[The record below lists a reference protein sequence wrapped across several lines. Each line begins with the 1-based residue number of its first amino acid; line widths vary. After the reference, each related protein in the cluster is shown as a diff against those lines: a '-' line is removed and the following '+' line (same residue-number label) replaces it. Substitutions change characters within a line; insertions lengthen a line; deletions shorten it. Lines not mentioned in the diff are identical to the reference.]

1 MTDHIGSG
9 TAQGVIDYLDSLV
22 EKGRSRPGVVNPLKT
37 ALTKVLQTT
46 EGEDSWGA
54 IDVTVLDVNDVIS
67 RFKNKTLSQ
76 YTAAS
81 YDAYQSRMVRA
92 IGWYKNF
99 LANPGWVPA
108 QNVARNGSSTTDT
121 KKQTNASEQNKAA
134 LPHTNDTSNTP
145 QQGAQ
150 EIDSIPYP
158 FPLENGKLARF
169 YVPTGM
175 TKSDVDRI
183 TGFLNALV
191 IEKKG

>member
-1 MTDHIGSG
+1 MTDNIGSG

-22 EKGRSRPGVVNPLKT
+22 EKGRSRSGVVIPLKT
-37 ALTKVLQTT
+37 AVTKVLQTT
-46 EGEDSWGA
+46 EGGASWGA
-54 IDVTVLDVNDVIS
+54 VDVTTLDISDVMS

-76 YTAAS
+76 YTPAS

-108 QNVARNGSSTTDT
+108 QSMARNGSSTTS
-121 KKQTNASEQNKAA
+121 KKPTGMPELGRTPVLSANDAPAA
-134 LPHTNDTSNTP
+134 
-145 QQGAQ
+145 AQ
-150 EIDSIPYP
+150 PVQELDSIPYP

-169 YVPTGM
+169 YVPSGM

-183 TGFLNALV
+183 AGFLNALV

>member
-37 ALTKVLQTT
+37 AVTKVLQAT
-46 EGEDSWGA
+46 EGDESWRVV
-54 IDVTVLDVNDVIS
+54 DVTSLDISDVIS

-76 YTAAS
+76 YTPAS

-108 QNVARNGSSTTDT
+108 QNARSSSSSDA
-121 KKQTNASEQNKAA
+121 KKHTNATEQHKASVQVK
-134 LPHTNDTSNTP
+134 DTPSPPP
-145 QQGAQ
+145 QAAQ

-183 TGFLNALV
+183 AGFLNALV
-191 IEKKG
+191 IEKKDQG

>member
-22 EKGRSRPGVVNPLKT
+22 EKGRSRPSVINPLKT
-37 ALTKVLQTT
+37 AVTKVLQAT
-46 EGEDSWGA
+46 ESEESWGA
-54 IDVTVLDVNDVIS
+54 IDVTSLDISDVIS

-99 LANPGWVPA
+99 LANPGWVPT
-108 QNVARNGSSTTDT
+108 QNAARSTSPSDA
-121 KKQTNASEQNKAA
+121 KKQTNVTEQHKAPA
-134 LPHTNDTSNTP
+134 HVKEISSVP
-145 QQGAQ
+145 QQTVQ

-158 FPLENGKLARF
+158 
-169 YVPTGM
+169 
-175 TKSDVDRI
+175 DR
-183 TGFLNALV
+183 
-191 IEKKG
+191 

>member
-9 TAQGVIDYLDSLV
+9 TAKGVIDYLDSLV

-37 ALTKVLQTT
+37 AVTKVLQTT
-46 EGEDSWGA
+46 EGEASWGA
-54 IDVTVLDVNDVIS
+54 VDVTALEVSDVIS

-99 LANPGWVPA
+99 LANPGWVPT
-108 QNVARNGSSTTDT
+108 QNASRSSASQDI
-121 KKQTNASEQNKAA
+121 KKQANASEQRKAPTA
-134 LPHTNDTSNTP
+134 TKGGLSVI
-145 QQGAQ
+145 QQGPQ

-183 TGFLNALV
+183 AGFLNALV
-191 IEKKG
+191 IEKKA